1 MEYLKIRGAREHNLK
16 DIDLNVPKNKL
27 VVFTGVSGSG
37 KSSLAMDTI
46 YAEGQRR
53 YVESLSAYARQ
64 FLGVMNK
71 PDIDSIEGLSP
82 AIAISQKTTSH
93 NPRSTVGTVTEIYDY
108 LRLLFA
114 RVGHPHCP
122 RCGREVQRQ
131 SIQQIADQALD
142 GLTDNGQK
150 QLRFLI
156 IAPVVRDKRGEF
168 SKLFSTVRKQ
178 GYRQIRVD
186 GRWYS
191 LDDDLLL
198 IKTNRH
204 SVDVVV
210 DKLVT
215 TRKNLNN
222 EEGRKE
228 LRKRLSES
236 IEAATVLS
244 QGTVI
249 IAQVF
254 DKGFDFPQAPQDLL
268 ESLFSEEFACP
279 DCGINLPEIEPR
291 TFSFNS
297 PHGACPE
304 CTGLGTQLRVDADLV
319 LNYNLSVLEGGI
331 FPWSSVG
338 DGRTWLR
345 HVLEAM
351 AAEQGIDLNQP
362 LSEMEK
368 KHIDILL
375 YGTGSKR
382 YLVKHENKRG
392 GSSTYRVK
400 YEGVIPNLERRYRE
414 TDSDYV
420 RGEIEK
426 YMVREPCPVCL
437 GSRLKPEALSV
448 TIGGRN
454 IYEVSS
460 LPIKDLDE
468 WVLQLIPNVL
478 NNKEKQVASLIVRE
492 IKTRLSFL
500 MSVGIGYLTIG
511 RSSATLAGGEAQRIR
526 LASQIG
532 SGLSGVL
539 YVLDEPS
546 IGLHQRDQSR
556 LVKTLK
562 NLRDLGNTVIVVEHD
577 QQTMEE
583 ADWLVDFGP
592 GAGEAGGEIVASGT
606 PDQIRRNKK
615 SITGQ
620 YLSGKKTVGLIAKSS
635 LEENFLEKNNKA
647 VRPNGELSI
656 LGCTGHNL
664 KNIDISIPLG
674 KFVCVTG
681 VSGSGKSTLVNE
693 TLYRALRME
702 YGLKIN
708 RKPQPF
714 DKLLGASRL
723 KKVININQSPIGRT
737 PRSNPATYTKA
748 FDHIRQLFSQT
759 REARLRGYTPGRFS
773 FNVKGGRCEACKG
786 EGQIKIEMQFLPD
799 VYVDCD
805 VCHGKRYNREALDIE
820 YKGKNI
826 WQILEMTV
834 DEALLFFD
842 RVPALHRRLQTLQDV
857 GLGYIRLGQ
866 PATTLSG
873 GEAQRIKL
881 ASELSKK
888 TAEKTLYIL
897 DEPTTGLHF
906 ADLERLILVLKKLVA
921 RGATILVIEHNLDVI
936 ANADWIIDLGP
947 EGGDEGGQL
956 VIAGTVEDICNNDK
970 SHTGRFLKKYL
981 SSKKA
986 SLGKRG

>member
-1 MEYLKIRGAREHNLK
+1 
-16 DIDLNVPKNKL
+16 
-27 VVFTGVSGSG
+27 
-37 KSSLAMDTI
+37 
-46 YAEGQRR
+46 
-53 YVESLSAYARQ
+53 
-64 FLGVMNK
+64 
-71 PDIDSIEGLSP
+71 
-82 AIAISQKTTSH
+82 
-93 NPRSTVGTVTEIYDY
+93 
-108 LRLLFA
+108 
-114 RVGHPHCP
+114 
-122 RCGREVQRQ
+122 
-131 SIQQIADQALD
+131 
-142 GLTDNGQK
+142 
-150 QLRFLI
+150 
-156 IAPVVRDKRGEF
+156 
-168 SKLFSTVRKQ
+168 
-178 GYRQIRVD
+178 
-186 GRWYS
+186 
-191 LDDDLLL
+191 
-198 IKTNRH
+198 
-204 SVDVVV
+204 
-210 DKLVT
+210 
-215 TRKNLNN
+215 
-222 EEGRKE
+222 
-228 LRKRLSES
+228 
-236 IEAATVLS
+236 
-244 QGTVI
+244 
-249 IAQVF
+249 
-254 DKGFDFPQAPQDLL
+254 
-268 ESLFSEEFACP
+268 
-279 DCGINLPEIEPR
+279 
-291 TFSFNS
+291 
-297 PHGACPE
+297 
-304 CTGLGTQLRVDADLV
+304 
-319 LNYNLSVLEGGI
+319 VLEGGI

-478 NNKEKQVASLIVRE
+478 NNKVKQVVSLIVRE